1 MSKILEIISKE
12 TKGKSFKSFKYS
24 FEGIEVPTLSYDDH
38 EITWERYGE
47 TEYIER
53 SKDLKEE
60 ANKILKIPT
69 IFSYFLDGSRKT
81 FKVDDI
87 SYKNQVFPII
97 AGQIG
102 VGCCERRNKKL
113 KQCLFNKKLV
123 IALPAVASQ
132 DDWKKDVFFANLCKE
147 INEDFYLKKNKI
159 FFSDIL
165 KYSVK
170 KGEEENLENKGI
182 AVIQD
187 LMIQTEID
195 MVTELVKNKKLNSR
209 NYLLKDGS
217 LEYRVDNFRNNI
229 RELNTFKNNY
239 KYVIGVSK
247 SFNPINCHDKN
258 KKNNSNSIAELPLFH
273 RTPVNLYTSPRL
285 SGMKYAVWYLRIRER
300 KHTYNAFDGILKI
313 EKILVNEKEQEE
325 GLETEEVDFITAN
338 IINER
343 NPTCYGNDLRW
354 ANHLYPVYMTEMYI
368 KSKYMSNTM
377 FLNLF

>member
-12 TKGKSFKSFKYS
+12 TNGKSFKSFKYS

-47 TEYIER
+47 TEYIEK
-53 SKDLKEE
+53 SKSLIEE
-60 ANKILKIPT
+60 ANKLKNIPP
-69 IFSYFLDGSRKT
+69 IFTYFLDGSRRT

-123 IALPAVASQ
+123 IALPTVASQ
-132 DDWKKDVFFANLCKE
+132 DDWQRDVFFANLCKE
-147 INEDFYLKKNKI
+147 INEDSYLKKNNI
-159 FFSDIL
+159 SFSDIL

-217 LEYRVDNFRNNI
+217 LEYRVDNFRNNT

-239 KYVIGVSK
+239 TYVVGVSK
-247 SFNPINCHDKN
+247 SFNPVNCHDKN

-285 SGMKYAVWYLRIRER
+285 NGMKYAVWYLRIRER
-300 KHTYNAFDGILKI
+300 KYTYNTFDGILKI
-313 EKILVNEKEQEE
+313 EKILVNDKQQEE
-325 GLETEEVDFITAN
+325 GLDTEEVDFITAN

>member
-12 TKGKSFKSFKYS
+12 TNGKSFRSFKYS
-24 FEGIEVPTLSYDDH
+24 FEGVEVPTLSYDDH

-47 TEYIER
+47 TEYIEK
-53 SKDLKEE
+53 SKSLIKKANELK
-60 ANKILKIPT
+60 NIPP
-69 IFSYFLDGSRKT
+69 IFTYFLDGSRRT

-123 IALPAVASQ
+123 IALPTIASQ
-132 DDWKKDVFFANLCKE
+132 DDWQRDVFFANLCKE

-159 FFSDIL
+159 FFSEIL
-165 KYSVK
+165 KYSIK

-195 MVTELVKNKKLNSR
+195 MVIELVKNKKLNSR

-217 LEYRVDNFRNNI
+217 LEYRVDNFRNNT
-229 RELNTFKNNY
+229 RELNSFKNNY
-239 KYVIGVSK
+239 TYVVGVSK
-247 SFNPINCHDKN
+247 SFNPVNCHDKN

-285 SGMKYAVWYLRIRER
+285 NGMKYAVWYLRIRER
-300 KHTYNAFDGILKI
+300 KYTYNTFDGILKI
-313 EKILVNEKEQEE
+313 EKILVNDKQQEE
-325 GLETEEVDFITAN
+325 GLDTEEVDFITAN